1 MDNSGNISKVGVVEE
16 EKERRGEVKYKKKKE
31 TEGTGQ
37 TGRTGS
43 RAWKEEP
50 DPPVSVV
57 AAADR
62 PFFFLFQRNKNQNKV
77 FGRKKK
83 ERARGWEIRKKKK
96 ELEEGNKEKLW
107 NIKRPVRPLITAC
120 DGLCA
125 HSDLASRHSV
135 GNLFSPFFF

>member
-16 EKERRGEVKYKKKKE
+16 EKERRRRKKKE

-57 AAADR
+57 RCR
-62 PFFFLFQRNKNQNKV
+62 PALLLV
-77 FGRKKK
+77 SLKKSK
-83 ERARGWEIRKKKK
+83 
-96 ELEEGNKEKLW
+96 
-107 NIKRPVRPLITAC
+107 
-120 DGLCA
+120 
-125 HSDLASRHSV
+125 
-135 GNLFSPFFF
+135 